1 MQSAKT
7 YKLLLYSL
15 IFLIV
20 FFSSSLLSY
29 RTVLKGEMVT
39 IPDLIGKTF
48 EEARIELSR
57 KRLSIVQMGIQFDT
71 RYERDRIIF
80 HEPSAGS
87 KIKIDNAV
95 KVILSAGKEKVF
107 VPQIKGEIFQNL
119 GPILKEAGIIRGTIS
134 HVHSP
139 KNAAGKILAQY
150 PPAQEEVGRGSAVS
164 LLVSEGEWE
173 KRYLMPD
180 LIERRAEDV
189 IPWLE
194 ELGFKVED
202 VRDTYYPGLSSGII
216 IKQHPNQ
223 GYIIQKNFPITLE
236 VSK

>member
-1 MQSAKT
+1 MQPAKT

-15 IFLIV
+15 IFLIL
-20 FFSSSLLSY
+20 FFTSSILSY

-39 IPDLIGKTF
+39 IPNLIGKTL
-48 EEARIELSR
+48 EEAKNELIR

-71 RYERDRIIF
+71 RYGRGRVIF

-87 KIKIDNAV
+87 KIKIDSAV

-107 VPQIKGEIFQNL
+107 VPKIEGENFQNL
-119 GPILKEAGIIRGTIS
+119 SPLLQEAGIIRGTIS

-139 KNAAGKILAQY
+139 KDAAGKILAQY

-164 LLVSEGEWE
+164 LLISEGEWE
-173 KRYLMPD
+173 ERYLMPD
-180 LIERRAEDV
+180 LIGRKAEDV

-194 ELGFKVED
+194 ELNFKVED

-223 GYIIQKNFPITLE
+223 GYVIQKNFPITLE

>member
-7 YKLLLYSL
+7 YKLLLYLL
-15 IFLIV
+15 IFLII
-20 FFSSSLLSY
+20 FFSSSILSY

-39 IPDLIGKTF
+39 IPNLVGKTL
-48 EEARIELSR
+48 EDARTELTR

-71 RYERDRIIF
+71 RYERGRVIF

-87 KIKIDNAV
+87 KIKINNFV

-107 VPQIKGEIFQNL
+107 VPLIKGENFQNL
-119 GPILKEAGIIRGTIS
+119 GPTLQEAGIVRGTIS

-164 LLVSEGEWE
+164 LLISEGEWE
-173 KRYLMPD
+173 ERYVMPD
-180 LIERRAEDV
+180 LIGKRAEDV
-189 IPWLE
+189 ISWLE
-194 ELGFKVED
+194 ELNFKVED

-223 GYIIQKNFPITLE
+223 GYMVQKNFPITLE

>member
-7 YKLLLYSL
+7 YKSLLYSL
-15 IFLIV
+15 IFLII
-20 FFSSSLLSY
+20 FFSSSILSY

-39 IPDLIGKTF
+39 IPNLVGKTL
-48 EEARIELSR
+48 EDARTELSR

-71 RYERDRIIF
+71 RYERGRIIF

-87 KIKIDNAV
+87 KIKINNVV

-107 VPQIKGEIFQNL
+107 VPRIKGENFQNL
-119 GPILKEAGIIRGTIS
+119 RSTLQEAGIVRGTIS

-139 KNAAGKILAQY
+139 KDAAGKILAQY
-150 PPAQEEVGRGSAVS
+150 PPPQEEVGRGSAVS
-164 LLVSEGEWE
+164 LLISEGEWE
-173 KRYLMPD
+173 ERYLMPD
-180 LIERRAEDV
+180 LIGRRAEDV

-194 ELGFKVED
+194 ELNFKVED

-223 GYIIQKNFPITLE
+223 GYMVQKNFPITLE

>member
-1 MQSAKT
+1 
-7 YKLLLYSL
+7 
-15 IFLIV
+15 
-20 FFSSSLLSY
+20 
-29 RTVLKGEMVT
+29 MVT
-39 IPDLIGKTF
+39 IPNLIGKTL
-48 EEARIELSR
+48 EEAKNELIR

-71 RYERDRIIF
+71 RYGRGRVIF

-87 KIKIDNAV
+87 KIKIDSAV

-107 VPQIKGEIFQNL
+107 VPKIEGENFQNL
-119 GPILKEAGIIRGTIS
+119 SPLLQEAGIIRGTIS

-139 KNAAGKILAQY
+139 KDAAGKILAQY

-164 LLVSEGEWE
+164 LLISEGEWE
-173 KRYLMPD
+173 ERYLMPD
-180 LIERRAEDV
+180 LIGRKAEDV

-194 ELGFKVED
+194 ELNFKVED

-223 GYIIQKNFPITLE
+223 GYVIQKNFPITLE

>member
-7 YKLLLYSL
+7 YKLLLYSFILL
-15 IFLIV
+15 IIFFL
-20 FFSSSLLSY
+20 SSILSY
-29 RTVLKGEMVT
+29 RYVLKGEMVT
-39 IPDLIGKTF
+39 IPNLIGKTF
-48 EEARIELSR
+48 EEARTELSR
-57 KRLSIVQMGIQFDT
+57 KRLSIIQMGIQFDT
-71 RYERDRIIF
+71 RYERGRIIF

-87 KIKIDNAV
+87 KIKIENAV

-107 VPQIKGEIFQNL
+107 VPLIKGENFQNL
-119 GPILKEAGIIRGTIS
+119 GPILQETGITRGTIS

-139 KNAAGKILAQY
+139 KDAAGKILAQY
-150 PPAQEEVGRGSAVS
+150 PPPEEEVGRGSAVS
-164 LLVSEGEWE
+164 LLISEGEWE
-173 KRYLMPD
+173 EKYLMPD
-180 LIERRAEDV
+180 LIGRKAEDV

-194 ELGFKVED
+194 GLNFKVED

-223 GYIIQKNFPITLE
+223 GYMVQKNFPITLE

>member
-15 IFLIV
+15 TFLIIF
-20 FFSSSLLSY
+20 FFSSILSY

-39 IPDLIGKTF
+39 IPNLKGKTL
-48 EEARIELSR
+48 EEAKTELTR
-57 KRLSIVQMGIQFDT
+57 KRLSIVQIGIQFDT
-71 RYERDRIIF
+71 RYERGRIIF
-80 HEPSAGS
+80 HEPSEGS
-87 KIKIDNAV
+87 KIKINSVV
-95 KVILSAGKEKVF
+95 KVILSAGREKVF
-107 VPQIKGEIFQNL
+107 VPVIKGKNFQNL
-119 GPILKEAGIIRGTIS
+119 GPILQEAGIVRGTIS

-139 KNAAGKILAQY
+139 KDAAGKILAQY

-164 LLVSEGEWE
+164 LLISEGEWE
-173 KRYLMPD
+173 ERYLMPD
-180 LIERRAEDV
+180 LIGRKAEDV

-194 ELGFKVED
+194 ELNFKVED

-223 GYIIQKNFPITLE
+223 GYMVQKNFPITLE

>member
-1 MQSAKT
+1 MQPEKT

-15 IFLIV
+15 IFLIL
-20 FFSSSLLSY
+20 FFLSSLLSY

-39 IPDLIGKTF
+39 IPNLVGKTF
-48 EEARIELSR
+48 EEAKAELLR

-71 RYERDRIIF
+71 RYERGRIIF

-87 KIKIDNAV
+87 KIKINSVV
-95 KVILSAGKEKVF
+95 KTILSAGKEKVF
-107 VPQIKGEIFQNL
+107 VPQLKGENFQNIGSL
-119 GPILKEAGIIRGTIS
+119 LQEAGIVRGKIS

-139 KNAAGKILAQY
+139 NHAAGKILAQY
-150 PPAQEEVGRGSAVS
+150 PLAQEEVGRGSAVS
-164 LLVSEGEWE
+164 LLVCEGEWE

-180 LIERRAEDV
+180 LIGKRAEDV

-194 ELGFKVED
+194 ELNFKVED

-216 IKQHPNQ
+216 IKQHPGQ
-223 GYIIQKNFPITLE
+223 GYMIQKNYPITLE

>member
-1 MQSAKT
+1 MQSSKT

-15 IFLIV
+15 VFLII

-39 IPDLIGKTF
+39 IPKLVGKTL
-48 EEARIELSR
+48 EDARTELTR

-71 RYERDRIIF
+71 RYERGRIIF
-80 HEPSAGS
+80 QEPSEGS
-87 KIKIDNAV
+87 KIKINNAV

-107 VPQIKGEIFQNL
+107 VPRIKGENFQNL
-119 GPILKEAGIIRGTIS
+119 RPILQEAGIVRGTIS

-164 LLVSEGEWE
+164 LLISEGEWE
-173 KRYLMPD
+173 ERYLMPD
-180 LIERRAEDV
+180 LIGRRAGDV

-194 ELGFKVED
+194 ELNFKVED
-202 VRDTYYPGLSSGII
+202 VRDTYYPGLSSGVI

-223 GYIIQKNFPITLE
+223 GYMVQKNFPITLE

>member
-1 MQSAKT
+1 MQPSKT
-7 YKLLLYSL
+7 YRLLLYSL
-15 IFLIV
+15 IFFII
-20 FFSSSLLSY
+20 FFLTSILSY
-29 RTVLKGEMVT
+29 RTVLKGEMVA
-39 IPDLIGKTF
+39 IPNLVGKTF
-48 EEARIELSR
+48 EDAKAELIR
-57 KRLSIVQMGIQFDT
+57 KRLSIVQLGIQFDT
-71 RYERDRIIF
+71 RYERGRIIF

-87 KIKIDNAV
+87 KIKINNVV

-107 VPQIKGEIFQNL
+107 VPLIKGENFQNL
-119 GPILKEAGIIRGTIS
+119 GPILQEAGIVRGTIS

-164 LLVSEGEWE
+164 LLISEGEWE
-173 KRYLMPD
+173 ERYLMPD
-180 LIERRAEDV
+180 LIGRRAEDV

-194 ELGFKVED
+194 ELNFKVED

-223 GYIIQKNFPITLE
+223 GYMVQKNFPITLE

>member
-1 MQSAKT
+1 MQSSKT

-15 IFLIV
+15 VFLII

-39 IPDLIGKTF
+39 IPKLVGKTL
-48 EEARIELSR
+48 EDARTELTR

-71 RYERDRIIF
+71 RYERGRIIF
-80 HEPSAGS
+80 QEPSEGS
-87 KIKIDNAV
+87 KIKINNAV

-107 VPQIKGEIFQNL
+107 VPRIKGENFQNL
-119 GPILKEAGIIRGTIS
+119 RPILQEAGIVRGTIS

-164 LLVSEGEWE
+164 LLISEGEWE
-173 KRYLMPD
+173 ERYLMPD
-180 LIERRAEDV
+180 LIGRRAEDV

-194 ELGFKVED
+194 ELNFKVED
-202 VRDTYYPGLSSGII
+202 VRDTYYPGLSSGVI

-223 GYIIQKNFPITLE
+223 GYMVQKNFPITLE